1 MVNYWIFSVVDA
13 YLGNSRID
21 AYDILKFR
29 AQRLYWLL
37 NARSMLFRKVKKD
50 DRVVFYV
57 GGRKAKF
64 LAGFC
69 VLSTNPKRLIPGIKR
84 YVIEDPEDRFNY
96 MVNLREVEIFD
107 RPRHVIPLLKS
118 LSFVRDERNWG
129 RYFQGS
135 IIKIDEADY
144 NIIAQKEESK

>member
-1 MVNYWIFSVVDA
+1 MVSYWIFNVVDA

-37 NARSMLFRKVKKD
+37 NAKSMLFRKVKKE

-57 GGRKAKF
+57 GGKNAKF
-64 LAGFC
+64 FGGYCL
-69 VLSTNPKRLIPGIKR
+69 LSTNPKRLIPEIKR

-96 MVNLREVEIFD
+96 IVNLKEVTIFD
-107 RPRHVIPLLKS
+107 KPKQVLPLLKS
-118 LSFVRDERNWG
+118 LSFVKDERNWG

-135 IIKIDEADY
+135 IIKIDEGNYRTITQNPAP
-144 NIIAQKEESK
+144 